1 MSAIPF
7 TVRELMRAWRELAV
21 LSTPV
26 ADTPRTSPHRLL
38 LFYAV
43 ECGLKV
49 VWLRRQ
55 GRTLF
60 NSEDIQQTGHNLRQL
75 LKDLKVGGGLE
86 LPQSLQL
93 SPVRHGRTNLPR
105 TGDVG
110 ILHQAWR
117 YGGECIAPTDQIC
130 EEQLLRILAW
140 IQGELK

>member
-7 TVRELMRAWRELAV
+7 TERELMRAWRSLAA

-26 ADTPRTSPHRLL
+26 AGTPRTNPHRLL

-49 VWLRRQ
+49 IWLKRR
-55 GRTLF
+55 RSALF
-60 NSEDIQQTGHNLRQL
+60 NSEDIQQTGHDLRQL

-86 LPQSLQL
+86 LPQSLRL
-93 SPVRHGRTNLPR
+93 SPVKQGGTNSPR
-105 TGDVG
+105 TGDIG
-110 ILHQAWR
+110 TLHQVWR
-117 YGGECIAPTDQIC
+117 YGGECIAPTDQTY
-130 EEQLLRILAW
+130 EGQLLKILAW